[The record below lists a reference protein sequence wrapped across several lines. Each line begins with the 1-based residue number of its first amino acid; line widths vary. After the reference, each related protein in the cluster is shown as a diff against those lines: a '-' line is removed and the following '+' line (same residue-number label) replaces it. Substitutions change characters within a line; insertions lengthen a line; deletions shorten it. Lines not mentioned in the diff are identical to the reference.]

1 MTSAIEALPAD
12 VLALVLRR
20 VGAKP
25 LTLMLVSKT
34 FLRVCL
40 TKIHRPSYRM
50 VVAMAAQGDALEQY
64 RRWNERLGGH
74 RLRVPYTVLQVRIG
88 ERDESFVRYVMQ
100 ECVLIANGRVAEMG
114 LRHCLEAACFVGHVG
129 IARFLLEQGA
139 DPRGNGGLALD
150 WAATRGHVEVVELLL
165 TNEDFAS
172 SEGFDVFCA
181 IALMSAKKAKQHA
194 VCALIREKGKVK
206 DLS

>member
-1 MTSAIEALPAD
+1 MTSEIEALPAD
-12 VLALVLRR
+12 VLALILRR
-20 VGAKP
+20 VRAKP
-25 LTLMLVSKT
+25 LTLMLVSRT

-50 VVAMAAQGDALEQY
+50 VVAMAAQDDALEQY
-64 RRWNERLGGH
+64 RRWTERLGGH
-74 RLRVPYTVLQVRIG
+74 RLRVPYTVVQVRIG
-88 ERDESFVRYVMQ
+88 ERDEAFVCYVVQ
-100 ECVLIANGRVAEMG
+100 ECVFIGDDRVAEMG
-114 LRHCLEAACFVGHVG
+114 LRHCLEAACRIGHAG
-129 IARFLLEQGA
+129 IVRFLLEQGA

-150 WAATRGHVEVVELLL
+150 WAAAHGHVEVVELLL
-165 TNEDFAS
+165 TNDGFAS

-194 VCALIREKGKVK
+194 VCALIRAKGKVK